1 MYIISTQAILWYE
14 VFKSYNLISKAL
26 LCGRSNTSYDSKSD
40 DKNHEQRNR
49 GKGTVDYHAC
59 TLPIDSSGTHEILA
73 QYLALDM
80 TLCTPTRRVLA
91 DLRYIIDE
99 TSDRFLGD
107 IIESLCNSCLTMW
120 RQFGRSRCIADDLLL
135 LGWILV
141 LLF

>member
-40 DKNHEQRNR
+40 DKNHKQRNR

-80 TLCTPTRRVLA
+80 TLRTPTCRVLME
-91 DLRYIIDE
+91 LSYIIDE
-99 TSDRFLGD
+99 TGD
-107 IIESLCNSCLTMW
+107 GWPGNVGASLCNSCLTM
-120 RQFGRSRCIADDLLL
+120 LM
-135 LGWILV
+135 
-141 LLF
+141 